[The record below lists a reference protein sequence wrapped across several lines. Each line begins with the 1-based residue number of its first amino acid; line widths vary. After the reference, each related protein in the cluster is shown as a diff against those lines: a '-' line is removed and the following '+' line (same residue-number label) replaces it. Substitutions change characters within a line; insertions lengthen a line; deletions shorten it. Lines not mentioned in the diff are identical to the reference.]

1 MNSKE
6 MKAAARRSV
15 RKNYLLLVLICSV
28 SVFWGTEFT
37 DIINNAQGLY
47 DQLTGQITQL
57 DTEGWHASKTGI
69 SKKIIDDLIEDNLEK
84 GRQDSAQRME
94 ELKATSDYNSVLG
107 RRRGVFATIMNSLNS
122 GHMFVMIGIGIHS
135 LVHSGTVAAVI
146 MILGGLTVYALV
158 WIFVKNMYNAIL
170 HRVFM
175 EARTYEQVPVS
186 HLLHFKMINRWVR
199 TSLTLLLRA
208 VYELLWSLTI
218 VGGLIKYYSYFL
230 VPFIVAENPD
240 LRPQEVILLSRR
252 MMNGHKWECFKM
264 QLQFIGWRLLGY
276 LSFGAVD
283 IFWGLP
289 YRMATFT
296 EYYVRLRQEAK
307 EKNLEGAESLNDI
320 WLYEKADE
328 GERRKHYGEISDY
341 EDLLDNDIV
350 FLSPIKSFFARNF
363 GIWLGTE
370 MEKRVYSRQ
379 AGLRYHSRFSHAE
392 MLGKAYPE
400 RMNPLWTRESN
411 DLSSKANF
419 LMPCTIWS
427 LIIIFFTF
435 SIVGWLWEV
444 SLYLVENGTFVNR
457 GVMHGPWLP
466 IYGGGVVLIAVL
478 LYRFRE
484 KPALEAAAIVVLC
497 GIVEYTTSYA
507 MEASTGMR
515 WWDYSGYYLNLGG
528 RICGEGL
535 AVFALGGMAAIYLL
549 IPILDSM
556 LSHVSRKI
564 IIPACVILGICF
576 GCDFV
581 YSRKVPNIGEG
592 ITENPASAMIWEN
605 EAEKEA

>member
-1 MNSKE
+1 
-6 MKAAARRSV
+6 
-15 RKNYLLLVLICSV
+15 
-28 SVFWGTEFT
+28 
-37 DIINNAQGLY
+37 
-47 DQLTGQITQL
+47 
-57 DTEGWHASKTGI
+57 
-69 SKKIIDDLIEDNLEK
+69 
-84 GRQDSAQRME
+84 
-94 ELKATSDYNSVLG
+94 
-107 RRRGVFATIMNSLNS
+107 
-122 GHMFVMIGIGIHS
+122 
-135 LVHSGTVAAVI
+135 
-146 MILGGLTVYALV
+146 
-158 WIFVKNMYNAIL
+158 
-170 HRVFM
+170 
-175 EARTYEQVPVS
+175 
-186 HLLHFKMINRWVR
+186 
-199 TSLTLLLRA
+199 
-208 VYELLWSLTI
+208 
-218 VGGLIKYYSYFL
+218 
-230 VPFIVAENPD
+230 
-240 LRPQEVILLSRR
+240 
-252 MMNGHKWECFKM
+252 
-264 QLQFIGWRLLGY
+264 
-276 LSFGAVD
+276 
-283 IFWGLP
+283 
-289 YRMATFT
+289 
-296 EYYVRLRQEAK
+296 
-307 EKNLEGAESLNDI
+307 
-320 WLYEKADE
+320 
-328 GERRKHYGEISDY
+328 
-341 EDLLDNDIV
+341 
-350 FLSPIKSFFARNF
+350 
-363 GIWLGTE
+363 

-466 IYGGGVVLIAVL
+466 IYGGGVALIAVL

-564 IIPACVILGICF
+564 IIPVCVILGICF

>member
-57 DTEGWHASKTGI
+57 DTEGWHASKAGI

-107 RRRGVFATIMNSLNS
+107 RRRGVLATIMNSLNS

-175 EARTYEQVPVS
+175 EARAYEQVPVS

-208 VYELLWSLTI
+208 VYEFLWSLTI

-307 EKNLEGAESLNDI
+307 EKNLEGAERLNDI

-328 GERRKHYGEISDY
+328 GERRKYYGEISDY

-466 IYGGGVVLIAVL
+466 IYGGGVALIAVL

-564 IIPACVILGICF
+564 IIPVCVILGICF